1 MLENSS
7 KFSPSNMTQ
16 QHKQHFPELKL
27 QNETPPEDDEVFQQ
41 RLFMKKKNYKD
52 LAIVADNFY
61 DSLYVYNNNIRLYE

>member
-41 RLFMKKKNYKD
+41 RLFMKKK
-52 LAIVADNFY
+52 I
-61 DSLYVYNNNIRLYE
+61 IRT